1 MQIGEKL
8 WLADRDSNRTT
19 PAVADISWSG
29 RAWPPLVL
37 RSRLRLRTDDFLGA
51 GRSGAIA
58 NLLVASWKTPPLF
71 TRRERAPN
79 LVRVSPRAACPRTCT
94 SCYRAR
100 ARNSD
105 QGQCDVDGMHRDSA
119 RATSAG
125 TFIVPSEGTGIR
137 RISKTRRCKTC
148 RSRPKR
154 CLLIGQLH
162 NRGLGRRYT
171 THGRPSGGRTD
182 GRTFVPLNRARDL
195 RDSLKEAL
203 PPFFSVV
210 GEDFHLAR
218 SFDAFGRIYV
228 LEHDNLR
235 LLAKVAEMIEEALLE
250 V

>member
-1 MQIGEKL
+1 VIKGNVT
-8 WLADRDSNRTT
+8 ST
-19 PAVADISWSG
+19 G
-29 RAWPPLVL
+29 C
-37 RSRLRLRTDDFLGA
+37 
-51 GRSGAIA
+51 IA
-58 NLLVASWKTPPLF
+58 
-71 TRRERAPN
+71 TRR
-79 LVRVSPRAACPRTCT
+79 
-94 SCYRAR
+94 
-100 ARNSD
+100 
-105 QGQCDVDGMHRDSA
+105 GQ
-119 RATSAG
+119 TSAG

-182 GRTFVPLNRARDL
+182 GRTFVPLDRARDL

-203 PPFFSVV
+203 PLFFSVV
-210 GEDFHLAR
+210 GEGFHLAI
-218 SFDAFGRIYV
+218 SFDALGRIYV
-228 LEHDNLR
+228 LEHDNVR

>member
-1 MQIGEKL
+1 VTIGQRNTSNLSRPALVQTGEKL

-29 RAWPPLVL
+29 PAWPPLVL

-58 NLLVASWKTPPLF
+58 NLLVASWKTSPLF

-119 RATSAG
+119 RAN
-125 TFIVPSEGTGIR
+125 IR
-137 RISKTRRCKTC
+137 RHVY
-148 RSRPKR
+148 RPF
-154 CLLIGQLH
+154 
-162 NRGLGRRYT
+162 RRY
-171 THGRPSGGRTD
+171 GYPSD
-182 GRTFVPLNRARDL
+182 LQDPAVQNVPQQA
-195 RDSLKEAL
+195 E
-203 PPFFSVV
+203 
-210 GEDFHLAR
+210 
-218 SFDAFGRIYV
+218 
-228 LEHDNLR
+228 
-235 LLAKVAEMIEEALLE
+235 LLSADWAAA
-250 V
+250 